1 MIVVRLRAQR
11 PTALPTVLPAADQIG
26 AGHRDFP
33 ERQRDAGNRNGSGKW
48 LLFTAGVGI
57 SLDHERICF
66 VLPVGPESDLA
77 LVSGVILRVAR
88 LSLGVLQIEVGCVD
102 AEIHIV
108 AEAASVSKARAIL
121 TIAATGDRET
131 SLGLTGR
138 ARDDIDHAIDG
149 IDTPQCAPRAADDFD
164 AIDVLEDHILDVP
177 EHAGE

>member
-77 LVSGVILRVAR
+77 LVIGVIFHVAR
-88 LSLGVLQIEVGCVD
+88 SSLGVPQIEMGCVD
-102 AEIHIV
+102 AEINVV

-121 TIAATGDRET
+121 TIAPTADREAA
-131 SLGLTGR
+131 LRLTGR
-138 ARDDIDHAIDG
+138 AREDLPHA
-149 IDTPQCAPRAADDFD
+149 
-164 AIDVLEDHILDVP
+164 V
-177 EHAGE
+177 